1 MKQEKMV
8 TLTLVNGLC
17 LLVFASLLSSCQ
29 KSSIKATGHFTSK
42 LQSRAVASSAPGTI
56 DPRQIFVYCSV
67 SSPDS
72 KSCFSKNV
80 EKLGV
85 NTLKSY
91 PALKVEVAQV
101 TNSIISGL
109 GESLDQQVEKR
120 RDFCLKNA
128 SYFFNKCMSQYVER
142 DSMGTLNAYFKKN
155 PSITG
160 YEYLFLKDSISKA
173 YSAKLQ
179 IEMTNI
185 EEFQKKSI

>member
-72 KSCFSKNV
+72 KSCFSKN
-80 EKLGV
+80 ENDNRRLQFEYYKEGKNYSLNKLV
-85 NTLKSY
+85 RKNCK
-91 PALKVEVAQV
+91 KVICITTNEVFDSV
-101 TNSIISGL
+101 TEAGKKYDIPTTNISKTCKGKQNHA
-109 GESLDQQVEKR
+109 GR
-120 RDFCLKNA
+120 
-128 SYFFNKCMSQYVER
+128 
-142 DSMGTLNAYFKKN
+142 
-155 PSITG
+155 
-160 YEYLFLKDSISKA
+160 LKDGTQLA
-173 YSAKLQ
+173 WEYA
-179 IEMTNI
+179 
-185 EEFQKKSI
+185 